1 MSRPQIIRFLM
12 VIVSLCLSLSALAGT
27 IELEAVGQVTV
38 SGFASVPVG
47 TTLTAFLFYNPAA
60 VPLDTGANYA
70 DYVSAQAYWMYL
82 ITLARTLGSSL
93 LVMTQCSGSI
103 ELEAVGQVTVS
114 GFASVPVGT

>member
-60 VPLDTGANYA
+60 VP
-70 DYVSAQAYWMYL
+70 
-82 ITLARTLGSSL
+82 
-93 LVMTQCSGSI
+93 
-103 ELEAVGQVTVS
+103 
-114 GFASVPVGT
+114 